1 MQNTY
6 KLEAAGTY
14 SLKNVRLET
23 GFKTLESG
31 DVVTITDLFCVE
43 VKDGEITGISAN
55 DPNLSGAMDA
65 QGLLMLP
72 AIKDMHIHLDK
83 TLYGLPWQALA
94 ESRKT
99 VANRIAYEIEII
111 PELLKTAKERSDQL
125 INLLQS
131 YGTSF
136 ARAHVNIESTSKLE
150 SLGKL
155 ESVLQRKKESFSS
168 ELVAFPQHGLYY
180 TDALEWMQR
189 AVKLD
194 SIAFV
199 GALDPYSIDGHIEKS
214 LDATLQMAIDT
225 DKGIDMHLHDGGEQ
239 GIKTIEYLIH
249 KVLENPQLK
258 GKTYISHAF
267 FLAELSPAQ
276 AKEFA
281 GKLANAKIGIVSSV
295 PIRDKMV
302 MPIPILMDQGVEVLI
317 GSDNI
322 QDHWS
327 TLGSGNMLQKVNLMA
342 DLYGWE
348 TELSLSRAFGFATK
362 NLLPLASDGAQNW
375 PKKGD
380 PAEFTFIDASC
391 SAEAVARV
399 SKTVAFAHKGNL
411 YWKQAAE

>member
-1 MQNTY
+1 MRNTY
-6 KLEAAGTY
+6 KLQATGSY

-23 GFKTLESG
+23 GFQTIESG

-43 VKDGEITGISAN
+43 IKAGEITGVSPN
-55 DPNLSGAMDA
+55 DPNLNGALDA

-72 AIKDMHIHLDK
+72 AFKDMHIHLDK
-83 TLYGLPWQALA
+83 TLYGLPWKALA

-99 VANRIAYEIEII
+99 VADRIAHEIEII
-111 PELLKTAKERSDQL
+111 PELLKTAKERSEQL

-150 SLGKL
+150 SLENL
-155 ESVLQRKKESFSS
+155 EAVLQGKKDSFSA

-189 AVKLD
+189 AVKLE

-199 GALDPYSIDGHIEKS
+199 GALDPFSIDGHIERS
-214 LDATLQMAIDT
+214 LDVTLQMAIDT
-225 DKGIDMHLHDGGEQ
+225 EKGIDMHLHDGGEH
-239 GIKTIEYLIH
+239 GLKTIDYLIR

-258 GKTYISHAF
+258 EKTYISHAF
-267 FLAELSPAQ
+267 ALAELSPAK
-276 AKEFA
+276 AKELA
-281 GKLANAKIGIVSSV
+281 ARLANAKIGIVSSV
-295 PIRDKMV
+295 PIRDKVV

-327 TLGSGNMLQKVNLMA
+327 TLGSGSMLQKVNLMA

-348 TELSLSRAFGFATK
+348 TELSLSRALGFATK
-362 NLLPLASDGAQNW
+362 NLLPLDSNGTQKW

-380 PAEFTFIDASC
+380 PAEFTFLETSC

-399 SKTVAFAHKGNL
+399 AKTAAFAHKGNL
-411 YWKQAAE
+411 YWKQRGS

>member
-1 MQNTY
+1 
-6 KLEAAGTY
+6 
-14 SLKNVRLET
+14 
-23 GFKTLESG
+23 
-31 DVVTITDLFCVE
+31 E

-199 GALDPYSIDGHIEKS
+199 GALDPYSIDGH
-214 LDATLQMAIDT
+214 
-225 DKGIDMHLHDGGEQ
+225 
-239 GIKTIEYLIH
+239 
-249 KVLENPQLK
+249 
-258 GKTYISHAF
+258 
-267 FLAELSPAQ
+267 
-276 AKEFA
+276 
-281 GKLANAKIGIVSSV
+281 
-295 PIRDKMV
+295 
-302 MPIPILMDQGVEVLI
+302 
-317 GSDNI
+317 
-322 QDHWS
+322 
-327 TLGSGNMLQKVNLMA
+327 
-342 DLYGWE
+342 
-348 TELSLSRAFGFATK
+348 
-362 NLLPLASDGAQNW
+362 
-375 PKKGD
+375 
-380 PAEFTFIDASC
+380 
-391 SAEAVARV
+391 
-399 SKTVAFAHKGNL
+399 
-411 YWKQAAE
+411 